1 MSDAGQKKIHC
12 TIVEVPE
19 GEVRD
24 TDYSFA
30 KEALE
35 VRRNHQPP
43 ISTEQ
48 MKSDLEREV
57 VLYALEQLRDQGLI
71 GQTMYENAVNIALKK
86 LNGNGCK
93 GEQLAIPLRSKA
105 REEQDTMVKSQRR
118 KNKYGR

>member
-1 MSDAGQKKIHC
+1 MSEDKKKVIHC
-12 TIVEVPE
+12 RIVDVPE

-43 ISTEQ
+43 ISYEQ
-48 MKSDLEREV
+48 MKADLEREV

-71 GQTMYENAVNIALKK
+71 DQSLYENAVSLALKRYSAS
-86 LNGNGCK
+86 NCK
-93 GEQLAIPLRSKA
+93 GE
-105 REEQDTMVKSQRR
+105 
-118 KNKYGR
+118 

>member
-1 MSDAGQKKIHC
+1 MSDAEQKKIHC

-30 KEALE
+30 KDALE

-93 GEQLAIPLRSKA
+93 GE
-105 REEQDTMVKSQRR
+105 
-118 KNKYGR
+118 